1 MKTKDIKVKHV
12 KIGDKVKILT
22 GNQKGLIGTI
32 LSFDKKHQTAVIDS
46 VKNRERYLSKKE
58 REQEKE
64 KQSNTEEKKELPIL
78 KELKINIHISNLML
92 WDKTANLAS
101 RIGYKII
108 EKKKVRYFKKSGNLL
123 N

>member
-1 MKTKDIKVKHV
+1 MKTKDKKIKHV
-12 KIGDKVKILT
+12 KIGDQVKILT

-32 LSFDKKHQTAVIDS
+32 LSLDKKHQTAVIDS

-58 REQEKE
+58 KEREEE
-64 KQSNTEEKKELPIL
+64 RQSGKKELPTM
-78 KELKINIHISNLML
+78 KEIKINIHISNLML

-108 EKKKVRYFKKSGNLL
+108 DKKKVRYFKKSGNLL
-123 N
+123 S